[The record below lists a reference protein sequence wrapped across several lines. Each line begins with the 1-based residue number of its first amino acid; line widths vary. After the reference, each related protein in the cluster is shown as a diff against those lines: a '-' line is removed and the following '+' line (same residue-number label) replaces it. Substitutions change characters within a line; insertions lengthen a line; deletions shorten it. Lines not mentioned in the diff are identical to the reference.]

1 MFTFINLQ
9 LSTRGYADESK
20 GVVEK
25 QELVAFISAWV

>member
-1 MFTFINLQ
+1 MFTFIIYNCQ
-9 LSTRGYADESK
+9 HGDMPDESK